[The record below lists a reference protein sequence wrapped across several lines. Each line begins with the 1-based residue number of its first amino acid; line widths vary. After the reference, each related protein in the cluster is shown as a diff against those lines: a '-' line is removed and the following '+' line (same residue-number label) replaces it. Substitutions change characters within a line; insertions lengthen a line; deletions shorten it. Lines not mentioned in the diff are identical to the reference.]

1 MRWTRR
7 RYLAAG
13 GTLLGAGLAGCSAET
28 GGTTTSQFDVA
39 EPLAVESVKQ
49 YSGPDCSC
57 CGRYA
62 TYLNRNVDG
71 EFTETV
77 ADDPDAVKRERGV
90 PESLRSCHTL
100 DVGAYTVEG
109 HVPAAAIGTLL
120 EEQPDVDGIAL
131 PGMPAGSPGM
141 GGDVDGQL
149 TVYTFT
155 DGQRG
160 DVLEQF

>member
-1 MRWTRR
+1 MTWTRR
-7 RYLAAG
+7 QFLAAG

-28 GGTTTSQFDVA
+28 AGTTSQFDVA
-39 EPLAVESVKQ
+39 EPLAVDSVQQ

-62 TYLNRNVDG
+62 SYLGRNVDG
-71 EFTETV
+71 KFTETV
-77 ADDPDAVKRERGV
+77 ADDPDAVRREHGV
-90 PESLRSCHTL
+90 PEALRGCHTL

-120 EEQPDVDGIAL
+120 EEARAVDGIAL
-131 PGMPAGSPGM
+131 PGM

-149 TVYTFT
+149 TVYTFA
-155 DGQRG
+155 DGG
-160 DVLEQF
+160 DVFEQF